1 MAHYRIGDGP
11 CLPGILVTDCS
22 GNKVVT
28 DMYGN
33 VVTNATLV
41 PAHEACPAPVW
52 VSNRIDYRPYLQ
64 TIIDRLDEQAA
75 SNTISSYVKTIT
87 IESLAD
93 NTETSI
99 VVPLGVDNTMNW
111 AVQVVGYAGTI
122 QQASIDI
129 NGDITVTAAN
139 NTGGFLPT
147 ATVAVTVTKV

>member
-11 CLPGILVTDCS
+11 CLPGVVTSDCS

-28 DMYGN
+28 DMFGR
-33 VVTNATLV
+33 VIADAILV
-41 PAHEACPAPVW
+41 QPHELCPTPVW

-64 TIIDRLDEQAA
+64 IIIDRLDGQAQN
-75 SNTISSYVKTIT
+75 SQISSYVKTIT
-87 IESLAD
+87 IEALAD
-93 NTETSI
+93 NTETTV
-99 VVPLGVDNTMNW
+99 VVPLGVDNTINW

-129 NGDITVTAAN
+129 NGDITVTASN
-139 NTGGFLPT
+139 NTGGFLPA